1 MTPQLQILLAL
12 KALVQA
18 ALPAAE
24 VRGFDGDSSV
34 PEIIPPGGMVIGH
47 FGDPGDPDVT
57 LNPPTYSYRHRIPLE
72 IAAPEGVG
80 GLTLDAMLPPIG
92 AAIAA
97 DPFLGGLCEYL
108 TAEQAAREDETRDD
122 VSINWAD
129 INVFAHYSTTNPLG

>member
-12 KALVQA
+12 KGLIQK
-18 ALPAAE
+18 ALPQAD

-34 PEIIPPGGMVIGH
+34 PEIIPAGGVVIGH

-72 IAAPEGVG
+72 IAAPGGVG

-92 AAIAA
+92 AIIAA
-97 DPFLGGLCEYL
+97 NPFLGGLCEYL
-108 TAEQAAREDETRDD
+108 SVEQASREDETRDEI
-122 VSINWAD
+122 SINWAD
-129 INVFAHYSTTNPLG
+129 VNVFAHYSTTNPLG